1 MLDTK
6 SAIPTTKFSL
16 SDERSLRPGFPVESA
31 DVTVPA
37 LRVQDSAKRTPRI
50 RLLSQTAAARIRQF
64 GIRFPNELHAVLAAR
79 KSAFTLA
86 AGFFLV
92 PLAMPCETAFSTA
105 PLLTPFF
112 TAFRTAF
119 SIFLTALVCF
129 LAIVHSLRSE
139 DDLQLEIVHGQD
151 AVNGAPGQAYSTKLP
166 KMRLCDRS
174 ICYRKMCLTR
184 NVFSVILLIIAIRRK
199 QPQ

>member
-1 MLDTK
+1 M
-6 SAIPTTKFSL
+6 P
-16 SDERSLRPGFPVESA
+16 RPGSSA
-31 DVTVPA
+31 HGRSCPA
-37 LRVQDSAKRTPRI
+37 STDHFHPRPRI

-139 DDLQLEIVHGQD
+139 DDLQLGIVHGQD

-174 ICYRKMCLTR
+174 IAPALDLRDSFDSTR
-184 NVFSVILLIIAIRRK
+184 VLVGWSSLPMAGLFCSGGLE
-199 QPQ
+199 